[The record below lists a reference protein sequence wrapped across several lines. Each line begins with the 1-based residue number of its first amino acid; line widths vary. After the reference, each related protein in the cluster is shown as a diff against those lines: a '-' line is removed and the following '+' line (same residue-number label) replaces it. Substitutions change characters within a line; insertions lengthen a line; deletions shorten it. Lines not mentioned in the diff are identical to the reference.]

1 MTTRIGKLSYDPS
14 AILGQG
20 NFGTVFAGF
29 HRENLFISKIF
40 GGKKPV
46 AVKRVQKTQFN
57 ETAIQQE
64 LVVMQNIGNH
74 PNILQ
79 YICTEMNPDF
89 M

>member
-29 HRENLFISKIF
+29 HRDNFISKIF
-40 GGKKPV
+40 GGEKPV
-46 AVKRVQKTQFN
+46 AIKRVQKTQLN

-64 LVVMQNIGNH
+64 LVVMKNFGGH
-74 PNILQ
+74 PNILR
-79 YICTEMNPDF
+79 YICTEMNADF